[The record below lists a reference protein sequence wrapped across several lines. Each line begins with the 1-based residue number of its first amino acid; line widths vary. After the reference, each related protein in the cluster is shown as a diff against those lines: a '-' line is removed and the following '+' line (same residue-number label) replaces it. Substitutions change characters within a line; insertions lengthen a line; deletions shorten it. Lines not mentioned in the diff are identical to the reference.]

1 MGNDGGRQVVVTSQN
16 LLLLV
21 LTHPYSI
28 PTRRELVKEAA
39 RNPTTAELKE
49 TRQEQQEYLWS
60 TDPISRRPLTR
71 PIVSDSAGKLYNK
84 DTIIEHLLPPEDD
97 RSKAEAEKII
107 QGAVKSLRD
116 VVEVQFEV
124 DASDTS
130 SKKET
135 WVCPITN
142 KTIGPRAKA
151 VYLVPCGHAF
161 AGAAVKEI
169 SGEKCLQCNEPYA
182 SNDVIPILP
191 TGETDIARLS
201 LRAQTLQEK
210 GLTHSLKKAS
220 GSSKKRKKNADV
232 EENQANGVATVVKSK
247 GTANNSD
254 DSEAPKLGPT
264 SKVSDSGIK
273 NASTASLTVKVL
285 QEQEARNKKR
295 KLAGNDNL
303 NSLYSSRDPTKPM
316 AKNSDYMSRGFSIPA
331 HQRR

>member
-1 MGNDGGRQVVVTSQN
+1 MGNDGGRQVVVASQN
-16 LLLLV
+16 LLLQV

-84 DTIIEHLLPPEDD
+84 DTIIEHLLPSEDD
-97 RSKAEAEKII
+97 RSKAEAEKIL

-142 KTIGPRAKA
+142 KTIGPGAKA

-161 AGAAVKEI
+161 AGAAVKEV

-191 TGETDIARLS
+191 TEETDIARLS
-201 LRAQTLQEK
+201 LRAQTLKEK
-210 GLTHSLKKAS
+210 GLTHSLKKAP

-232 EENQANGVATVVKSK
+232 EEKQANGVATVVKLK

-254 DSEAPKLGPT
+254 DSEAPKLVPT

-295 KLAGNDNL
+295 KLAGNNNL

-316 AKNSDYMSRGFSIPA
+316 AKNSDYMSRGFYIPA
-331 HQRR
+331 HQKR